1 MVRTKLRQVE
11 QVQASDVYS
20 DAVVSANTVPTDPST
35 APQSLEQ
42 DLNVLRTLMK
52 QVKGTANWYDLT
64 SLDGDNLSLTFLAEQ
79 DQLIRSEFAAEDASI
94 RSEFAAEDA
103 SIRSEFAAEDASIRS
118 EFAAEDASIR
128 SEFAAEDAEIRFE
141 FAAEDASI
149 RSEFAAEDASIR
161 TDFAAADADLRADI
175 IAAIGTITTAG
186 QKASFI
192 LGPSDVRVTADGS
205 SSILSVTSPDRGA
218 AIVAD
223 LGTEIY
229 LNGVLQLTDTS
240 LKSSVS
246 AVSDDVFIVT
256 GGTSLK
262 FAYTLAEGDIVTLK
276 KISISEDLD
285 RLIN

>member
-118 EFAAEDASIR
+118 
-128 SEFAAEDAEIRFE
+128 E